1 MLFVV
6 IIISL
11 ICLYFFFST
20 SDSEKAEEINRRASL
35 QAKSIIDQKE
45 AEIQG
50 KFKKTEYDLINKY
63 NNKIAQK
70 LNEMES
76 FKHNIE
82 IQYKKESLDSIE
94 AHKKE
99 INTYYNNLIADH
111 MNQYNDAKLRLE
123 DEKKV
128 LEKEYQYYDKEI
140 KKIFSQY
147 EKYFELDND
156 NKPIVNTNGI
166 PLIKDEYKD
175 EVQGKYTSE
184 INELLN
190 IESDVDLYS
199 ISVDCF
205 EYDDADNK
213 YDILT
218 PMEIMN
224 LQRIICSKEDTNV

>member
-20 SDSEKAEEINRRASL
+20 SDSAKTEEINRLASL

-45 AEIQG
+45 AELQG

-128 LEKEYQYYDKEI
+128 LERILLMLCINLKMKLIIYKFKQGRKFLNLKVQYFKQEQ
-140 KKIFSQY
+140 SM
-147 EKYFELDND
+147 L
-156 NKPIVNTNGI
+156 NTLN
-166 PLIKDEYKD
+166 
-175 EVQGKYTSE
+175 
-184 INELLN
+184 LL
-190 IESDVDLYS
+190 
-199 ISVDCF
+199 
-205 EYDDADNK
+205 
-213 YDILT
+213 
-218 PMEIMN
+218 
-224 LQRIICSKEDTNV
+224 QSKN

>member
-1 MLFVV
+1 MYGDQKGNSLSTLRLRNKDDKK
-6 IIISL
+6 II
-11 ICLYFFFST
+11 C
-20 SDSEKAEEINRRASL
+20 
-35 QAKSIIDQKE
+35 IIDQKE

-50 KFKKTEYDLINKY
+50 KFKKTEYDLIHQY

-128 LEKEYQYYDKEI
+128 LEKEYQS
-140 KKIFSQY
+140 KIL
-147 EKYFELDND
+147 KYLRHCALFLQ
-156 NKPIVNTNGI
+156 K
-166 PLIKDEYKD
+166 YK
-175 EVQGKYTSE
+175 
-184 INELLN
+184 
-190 IESDVDLYS
+190 
-199 ISVDCF
+199 
-205 EYDDADNK
+205 
-213 YDILT
+213 
-218 PMEIMN
+218 
-224 LQRIICSKEDTNV
+224 

>member
-20 SDSEKAEEINRRASL
+20 SDSAKAEEINRLASL

-123 DEKKV
+123 NEKKV
-128 LEKEYQYYDKEI
+128 LEKEYQSKIAQLDQDRMDFINALYKSKNEADNLQVQARQKISESESAIFQARTKYAEYVKLITEQKL
-140 KKIFSQY
+140 KKI
-147 EKYFELDND
+147 ELDKKEED
-156 NKPIVNTNGI
+156 LLRDF
-166 PLIKDEYKD
+166 PLFL
-175 EVQGKYTSE
+175 V
-184 INELLN
+184 
-190 IESDVDLYS
+190 
-199 ISVDCF
+199 
-205 EYDDADNK
+205 
-213 YDILT
+213 
-218 PMEIMN
+218 
-224 LQRIICSKEDTNV
+224 